1 LRISSSHLLG
11 LASDG
16 QEKLELGRELVF
28 CIEAVREVDS
38 SYSAVS
44 VDLNSQSLDVVSTV
58 GTTGEITQVELNL
71 VPALIQ
77 THGHG
82 TDEGL
87 HSGGRLV
94 IRGAETT
101 SNVLIVEH
109 LHLEGEILLQLLT
122 VIEVFCLHS

>member
-1 LRISSSHLLG
+1 M
-11 LASDG
+11 
-16 QEKLELGRELVF
+16 
-28 CIEAVREVDS
+28 
-38 SYSAVS
+38 
-44 VDLNSQSLDVVSTV
+44 DLNSQSLDVVSTV

-94 IRGAETT
+94 VRGAETT

-109 LHLEGEILLQLLT
+109 LHLEGEVLLQLLT
-122 VIEVFCLHS
+122 VIKVVCLHS